1 MINIYT
7 RDRWEKLKER
17 REIGYWEEEEK
28 AVKDVIAQVR
38 SRGDEA
44 LKDLTLKFDG
54 VSLDKLAVE
63 EKEFDEAGEKVDRD
77 FMGAMVRAIKNI
89 EDFHRRQVRNSWF
102 QTRQD
107 GVMLG
112 HMVIPLKRIGAYV
125 PGGTAS
131 YPSSVIMNV
140 IPAKVAGV
148 KEIYLATPPGKDG
161 KVNPY
166 TLTAAR
172 MAGVEKIYKVGGAQ
186 AVGALAYGTKT
197 LPRVD
202 KIVGPGNIYVTLAKK
217 QVYGDVD
224 IDMLAGPSELLIIA
238 GYGADPSFI
247 AADLMTQAEHDPLA
261 ANYLVTPDQELPA
274 KVLEVIEKDITQ
286 MGRRDIIE
294 ESFKNHSAIILVK
307 DLEEAFQVS
316 NDIAPEHLEV
326 ILEDPWTY
334 LYLIEN
340 AGSVFL
346 GKYTSESLGDYYAGP
361 NHVLPTG
368 GAARFSS
375 GLNVDDF
382 IKKTS
387 VLYYPPQP
395 FKEAAEDVILLAELE
410 GLDAHANAIK
420 VRRRALE

>member
-1 MINIYT
+1 MIRLYT
-7 RDRWEKLKER
+7 RDRWERSKER
-17 REIGYWEEEEK
+17 RDIGSWEEEER
-28 AVKDVIAQVR
+28 AVRDVIAQVR

-44 LKDLTLKFDG
+44 LREYTSKFDG
-54 VSLDKLAVE
+54 VSLESLVVE
-63 EKEFDEAGEKVDRD
+63 DKEFKEAGEKVDSS
-77 FMGAMVRAIKNI
+77 FMKAMERAIDNI
-89 EDFHRRQVRNSWF
+89 KDFHQKQVRNSWF
-102 QTRQD
+102 HTRRD
-107 GVMLG
+107 GVMSG

-131 YPSSVIMNV
+131 YPSSVIMSV
-140 IPAKVAGV
+140 IPAKAAGV
-148 KEIYLATPPGKDG
+148 KEIYLTTPPDKEG

-172 MAGVEKIYKVGGAQ
+172 MVGVEKIYKIGGAQ
-186 AVGALAYGTKT
+186 AVGALAYGTET
-197 LPRVD
+197 VSRVD

-238 GYGADPSFI
+238 GYGADPTFI

-261 ANYLVTPDQELPA
+261 ANYLVTPDQVLPS
-274 KVLEVIEKDITQ
+274 KVLEVIERELPG

-294 ESFKNHSAIILVK
+294 KSFKNHSAIIMVK

-387 VLYYPPQP
+387 VLYYPPEP
-395 FKEAAEDVILLAELE
+395 LKEAAEDVILLAEIE

-420 VRRRALE
+420 VRRKTLE